1 MFKAPSRS
9 DLAIGP
15 GALRGTE
22 KFLTRSIG
30 LISICLSGVVD
41 TRSEG
46 NSSTGA
52 ATSRETDYRKLAFG
66 ITHVPNSH
74 KPEAGLGAVN
84 ARRLIRLASHFWKMP
99 CEL

>member
-9 DLAIGP
+9 DLAIGS

-30 LISICLSGVVD
+30 LISICLSDVVN

-46 NSSTGA
+46 NSSAGA
-52 ATSRETDYRKLAFG
+52 ATS
-66 ITHVPNSH
+66 
-74 KPEAGLGAVN
+74 
-84 ARRLIRLASHFWKMP
+84 
-99 CEL
+99 